1 MRLAAALELVR
12 AGRLADAELARSTLT
27 GPAGVRL
34 ELALA
39 QARGEAARARELAAR
54 LWHSCEVDPT
64 VVAVL
69 AHDDD
74 AELREAASQLLMRNV
89 SDVAYDISAAWR
101 TLAERPGD
109 LDAWRD
115 VLSSLVARGREIDAV
130 DGVARALHERHADFA
145 LWALLTT
152 ILIGYRRRPGLLAA
166 IELAH
171 RAFPQAPEACATSA
185 MILLGLGDLEQAA
198 AELAEVGH
206 RAAGHPLVV
215 AAHAA
220 MAEAVAAADA

>member
-1 MRLAAALELVR
+1 MKLAAALELVR
-12 AGRLADAELARSTLT
+12 EGRVADAELARPTLS

-34 ELALA
+34 ELAIA
-39 QARGEAARARELAAR
+39 QARGERARALEIAAR
-54 LWHSCEVDPT
+54 LWHCCEVDPT

-69 AHDDD
+69 VHDDD
-74 AELREAASQLLMRNV
+74 GAVRDAAAQLLMRNV
-89 SDVAYDISAAWR
+89 SDVAYDISAAWQ

-115 VLSSLVARGREIDAV
+115 VLSSLVARGRELDAV
-130 DGVARALHERHADFA
+130 DGVARALHERYAGFA

-171 RAFPQAPEACATSA
+171 RAFPRVPEACATSA
-185 MILLGLGDLEQAA
+185 MIFLGLGDLEQAA
-198 AELAEVGH
+198 TELAEVGH

-215 AAHAA
+215 AARAA
-220 MAEAVAAADA
+220 MAEAEGRAGD